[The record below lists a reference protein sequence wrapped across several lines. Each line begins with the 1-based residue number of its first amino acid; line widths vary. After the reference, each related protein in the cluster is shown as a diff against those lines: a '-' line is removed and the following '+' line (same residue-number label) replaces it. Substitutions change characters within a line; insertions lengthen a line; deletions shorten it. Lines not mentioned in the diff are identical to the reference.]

1 MKKTNLTNLTLVVL
15 IHLTFGL
22 ILKSQC
28 AHPDDYAALRSLYLA
43 TNGDTW
49 KNKAGWPTK
58 AQFTANPTPPF
69 GTILSNWNGVQC
81 NNGRVIQVDLS
92 SNNLVGL
99 IPTELSKME
108 ILQTFVLQ
116 NNKLIGVI
124 PKEIGNL
131 SNLSTLNLKSNQL
144 SGSLPSELSNLS
156 DSCIIN
162 VQDNKLKGCFP
173 ESFIKFCGHSFL
185 SNNNP
190 LLPWQGDFLRYCDTN
205 GSQQMQIGAPCDND
219 YPGDGIMDS
228 IQSDCQC
235 GLDPCGNQP
244 FPNNNNCGSAIQLG
258 SGTSKISI
266 IGDNTCAGTGG
277 GCGINSESAVYYT
290 YTVPADGIT
299 RFTVSVAPPHV
310 VSVST
315 ACGGGACFSEEI
327 IECPDK
333 GATYFIT
340 VSSSEA
346 GEGVFNLFID
356 PQLQTSIIKGI
367 VYIDLNAT
375 GAFDGQDIGFQGSPV
390 QLLMGCP
397 GGGTSSF
404 NYFQFGWNIFFY
416 ECSSW

>member
-162 VQDNKLKGCFP
+162 VQDNKLKGCFRN
-173 ESFIKFCGHSFL
+173 HSL
-185 SNNNP
+185 NSV
-190 LLPWQGDFLRYCDTN
+190 
-205 GSQQMQIGAPCDND
+205 
-219 YPGDGIMDS
+219 GIH
-228 IQSDCQC
+228 
-235 GLDPCGNQP
+235 
-244 FPNNNNCGSAIQLG
+244 F
-258 SGTSKISI
+258 
-266 IGDNTCAGTGG
+266 
-277 GCGINSESAVYYT
+277 
-290 YTVPADGIT
+290 
-299 RFTVSVAPPHV
+299 
-310 VSVST
+310 
-315 ACGGGACFSEEI
+315 
-327 IECPDK
+327 
-333 GATYFIT
+333 
-340 VSSSEA
+340 
-346 GEGVFNLFID
+346 
-356 PQLQTSIIKGI
+356 
-367 VYIDLNAT
+367 
-375 GAFDGQDIGFQGSPV
+375 
-390 QLLMGCP
+390 
-397 GGGTSSF
+397 
-404 NYFQFGWNIFFY
+404 
-416 ECSSW
+416 